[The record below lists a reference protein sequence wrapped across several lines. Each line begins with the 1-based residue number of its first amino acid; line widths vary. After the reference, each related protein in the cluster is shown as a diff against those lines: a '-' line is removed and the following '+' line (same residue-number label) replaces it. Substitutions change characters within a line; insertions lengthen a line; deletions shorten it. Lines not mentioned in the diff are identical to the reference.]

1 MAENRILGIFPRR
14 EKRSGLPAPQA
25 IVGIPGVTVPVA
37 PGSEKRV
44 FISADKSLKL
54 SAVYRAVDLI
64 SGAVAMLPIT
74 LFQDGSRVNN
84 DLSYLLNFEPNNI
97 NTRFNLFKLVV
108 VDMLQNGNAFLRV
121 IRSRGAVEELRY
133 IKPED
138 VTILHDTKNNR
149 KRYRIKDV
157 GEVDD
162 SEMMHFMN
170 ITLDGI
176 KGISVLEA
184 ARRSLGIAWA
194 SETSANN
201 FFERG
206 GAVSGVLAGKA
217 VLSETQKL
225 QIREQWKEIMACDE
239 GGIAILGND
248 MTYTPIHVSAADSQL
263 LESRGF
269 NVAEVAR
276 FYGVSP
282 TLLGDLTRSSYATF
296 EATTLDFL
304 TNCLQPR
311 LTNIE
316 QELNRKLL
324 LRREKQELKMH
335 FAYET
340 EDLLRCTKT
349 EMAQYYRDMINNGV
363 MTVNEVRQKLDME
376 PVEGG
381 DQNYIQLNM
390 TTLTGVINNNNN
402 GNEENN

>member
-1 MAENRILGIFPRR
+1 M
-14 EKRSGLPAPQA
+14 PAPEA
-25 IVGIPGVTVPVA
+25 IVGIPGVTTNA
-37 PGSEKRV
+37 LLASDKRT
-44 FISADKSLKL
+44 FITAAKSLKL

-74 LFQDGSRVNN
+74 LYQDGKRV
-84 DLSYLLNFEPNNI
+84 DSELSYLLNYEPNNI
-97 NTRFNLFKLVV
+97 NTRFVLFKLVM
-108 VDMLQNGNAFLRV
+108 VDILQKGNAFLLIERTGNT
-121 IRSRGAVEELRY
+121 IDELRY

-138 VTILHDTKNNR
+138 VTILHDTVNNR
-149 KRYRIKDV
+149 KRYRVKDM

-162 SEMMHFMN
+162 SDMLHFMN
-170 ITLDGI
+170 MTLDGI

-206 GAVSGVLAGKA
+206 GAISGVLAGKA
-217 VLSETQKL
+217 ILTEAQKL

-239 GGIAILGND
+239 GGIAIIGSD
-248 MTYTPIHVSAADSQL
+248 MTFSPIHVSAADAQL

-269 NVAEVAR
+269 NVAEVSR
-276 FYGVSP
+276 FYGISP

-324 LRREKQELKMH
+324 TKREKQVQKLH

-340 EDLLRCTKT
+340 EDLLRCSK
-349 EMAQYYRDMINNGV
+349 EQMASYYRDLIQNGV
-363 MTVNEVRQKLDME
+363 MTINEVRRKLDLE
-376 PVEGG
+376 PVAGG
-381 DQNYIQLNM
+381 DENYIQLNM
-390 TTLTGVINNNNN
+390 TTLTGVQNNTQN
-402 GNEENN
+402 GNEN

>member
-1 MAENRILGIFPRR
+1 MARENRILGIFPRR
-14 EKRSGLPAPQA
+14 EKRSGLPAPEFVQ
-25 IVGIPGVTVPVA
+25 GIPGVTDNA
-37 PGSEKRV
+37 FLYTNKKTY
-44 FISADKSLKL
+44 ISAEKSLKL

-64 SGAVAMLPIT
+64 SGAVAMLPVT
-74 LFQDGSRVNN
+74 LYQDGKRVEN

-97 NTRFNLFKLVV
+97 NTRFGLFKLVE
-108 VDMLQNGNAFLRV
+108 VDILQRGNAFLLIV
-121 IRSRGAVEELRY
+121 RSGNAVEELRY
-133 IKPED
+133 VNPED
-138 VTILHDTKNNR
+138 VTIMHDKKANR
-149 KRYRIKDV
+149 KRFRVKEV

-162 SEMMHFMN
+162 SDMLHFMN
-170 ITLDGI
+170 MTTDGI

-184 ARRSLGIAWA
+184 ARRSMGIAWS
-194 SETSANN
+194 SEESADN

-217 VLSETQKL
+217 VLTEAQKL
-225 QIREQWKEIMACDE
+225 QIRQQWKEIMAPDV
-239 GGIAILGND
+239 GGVAVIGND
-248 MTYTPIHVSAADSQL
+248 MTFTPVHASAADSQL

-269 NVAEVAR
+269 NVAEIAR

-324 LRREKQELKMH
+324 LRREKQVLKMH
-335 FAYET
+335 FAYDT

-363 MTVNEVRQKLDME
+363 MTVNEVRRKLDLE

-381 DQNYIQLNM
+381 DENYIQLNM
-390 TTLTGVINNNNN
+390 TTLTGVQNNNTN
-402 GNEENN
+402 GNEN

>member
-1 MAENRILGIFPRR
+1 MARENRILGIFPRR
-14 EKRSGLPAPQA
+14 EHRGGLPAPEA
-25 IVGIPGVTVPVA
+25 IVGIPGVTTNA
-37 PGSEKRV
+37 LLASDKRT
-44 FISADKSLKL
+44 FITAAKSLKL

-74 LFQDGSRVNN
+74 LYQDGKRV
-84 DLSYLLNFEPNNI
+84 DSELSYLLNYEPNNI
-97 NTRFNLFKLVV
+97 NTRFVLFKLVM
-108 VDMLQNGNAFLRV
+108 VDILQKGNAFLLIERTGNT
-121 IRSRGAVEELRY
+121 IDELRY

-138 VTILHDTKNNR
+138 VTILHDTVNNR
-149 KRYRIKDV
+149 KRYRVKDM

-162 SEMMHFMN
+162 SDMLHFMN
-170 ITLDGI
+170 MTLDGI

-206 GAVSGVLAGKA
+206 GAISGVLAGKA
-217 VLSETQKL
+217 ILTEAQKL

-239 GGIAILGND
+239 GGIAIIGSD
-248 MTYTPIHVSAADSQL
+248 MTFSPIHVSAADAQL

-269 NVAEVAR
+269 NVAEVSR
-276 FYGVSP
+276 FYGISP

-324 LRREKQELKMH
+324 TKREKQVQKLH

-340 EDLLRCTKT
+340 EDLLRCSK
-349 EMAQYYRDMINNGV
+349 EQMASYYRDLIQNGV
-363 MTVNEVRQKLDME
+363 MTINEVRRKLDLE
-376 PVEGG
+376 PVAGG
-381 DQNYIQLNM
+381 DENYIQLNM
-390 TTLTGVINNNNN
+390 TTLTGVQNNTQN
-402 GNEENN
+402 GNEN